1 MRNLAVKER
10 IKFTLRLRLFLFLI
24 ILVTTILLGVLIIL
38 FVSGNITAGLKE
50 SEIFIKNEHSLILKN
65 TTESFDKLAA
75 EAVAL
80 SRSLSMSIE
89 GRLKEKNLDYKDL
102 NNNPELLNEV
112 VSSELNQL
120 ILYLQMSKRD
130 RKSVV

>member
-1 MRNLAVKER
+1 MAVKER

-50 SEIFIKNEHSLILKN
+50 SEIFIKNEHALILKN
-65 TTESFDKLAA
+65 TRESYDKLAA

-89 GRLKEKNLDYKDL
+89 GRLREKNLDYKDL
-102 NNNPELLNEV
+102 NNNSKLLNEV
-112 VSSELNQL
+112 VSSELN
-120 ILYLQMSKRD
+120 
-130 RKSVV
+130 